1 MFLGNFHV
9 PEALSALGISLKW
22 RNVIAFM
29 TGGNS
34 RVPTV
39 LQALEKFL
47 VSDDTIQCL
56 SVSVSHVPAVMNLS
70 LYILFS
76 LCFHLTLTL
85 VTQDPS

>member
-9 PEALSALGISLKW
+9 PEALSALEISLKW

-34 RVPTV
+34 RVSTV
-39 LQALEKFL
+39 LQALEKSL

-56 SVSVSHVPAVMNLS
+56 SVSVSHVHAVMKLTI
-70 LYILFS
+70 YIIFPVFS
-76 LCFHLTLTL
+76 LDTDSGH
-85 VTQDPS
+85 SGS